1 MKKFATCLAGLFL
14 CLAIV
19 QNATSDEK
27 NVKMDEIIVSATR
40 TEIATDRAGGNSIT
54 VITSDDIQAKQ
65 QNSVAELL
73 KTVPGINITS
83 TGGPGTATSVFIRGA
98 DSKNTLV
105 LLDGIMLNDVSGLNR
120 SPDLANINVDNIER
134 IEVIRG
140 PMSVMYGSNA
150 TAGVINIITKKGKK
164 TPSASA
170 QFEAGSY
177 GTWKGDASL
186 AGAVERIN
194 FAFSG
199 SKTKTQGFSAAN
211 DDNDAI
217 PTGDKTSEKDGYENM
232 TISANAGIDIT
243 DNFSISGVLR
253 HMDSDV
259 DTDGYN
265 WEGYA
270 EDDDSNIESRQT
282 FGKLDVNNTLF
293 NNFLTSKFT
302 WQGSQQTRD
311 GFNDNVK
318 EYKYDGDTRT
328 FSWQGDLNFNSNT
341 VSIGASYYE
350 ESMES
355 ESFGSWASKFDKKK
369 VNTKSYWLQD
379 QFSAIDNLIVIAGIR
394 LDDHEEFG
402 NKTTFRLAPSYTFPD
417 IGTTLKASY
426 GTGFRAP
433 SLYELY
439 DPYYGNNALDA
450 EESDGWDLGF
460 EQRLINDTITMG
472 LTYFS
477 MDYDNRIDYDFAT
490 SKYTQADGTTKT
502 RGVEFFAGWDPLE
515 NIGLTLNYTYTDT
528 EDPDGEP
535 LARRPENKVAFN
547 TRYLFLEKGTLNLD
561 VQWVDDRKA
570 AGSAMDKNGNPV
582 ENLDSYTLV
591 NLAGSWQLN
600 PHILLF
606 GRIDNLFDEFYE
618 EAFSYATAGLS
629 AYGGIRLTF

>member
-1 MKKFATCLAGLFL
+1 MKKFATYLAGLFL

-19 QNATSDEK
+19 QDATSDEK

-355 ESFGSWASKFDKKK
+355 ESFGGWASKFDKKK

-490 SKYTQADGTTKT
+490 SKYTQTDGTTKT